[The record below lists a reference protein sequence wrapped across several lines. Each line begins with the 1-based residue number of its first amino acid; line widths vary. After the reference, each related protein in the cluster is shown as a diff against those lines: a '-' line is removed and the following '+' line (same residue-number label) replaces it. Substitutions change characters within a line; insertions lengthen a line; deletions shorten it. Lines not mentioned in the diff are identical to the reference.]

1 MPDTTWVKNASA
13 SSVVRNSI
21 HTTPGLFSWQELQ
34 VVIPKSQMASSSGA
48 IPSSTS
54 ITPFDAGS
62 KTVICLCSTILS
74 LLSARANKS
83 NYFQRAAPCGDE
95 FKSLR
100 GASFCSAFRLR
111 PCCGRCQSKQID
123 YSNNQIS
130 LVSSGCPGRSVLLI
144 ALAAVNRPRSI
155 RLEGNLGL
163 LPAF

>member
-1 MPDTTWVKNASA
+1 MVN
-13 SSVVRNSI
+13 VINHCFEHCYYFVI
-21 HTTPGLFSWQELQ
+21 HLI
-34 VVIPKSQMASSSGA
+34 IPARQHYLLPTSSSRGA

-83 NYFQRAAPCGDE
+83 NYFQRAAPCGGE
-95 FKSLR
+95 FKNLR
-100 GASFCSAFRLR
+100 GARVFAPCSVYVRVADAVKL
-111 PCCGRCQSKQID
+111 KQID

-144 ALAAVNRPRSI
+144 ALAAVNRPRPI